1 MADQFDANAAVRSF
15 LAGTA
20 PTPETALRTTLYD
33 AVGQEPDY
41 EADLRRVA
49 AATGVPIDTARAMP
63 DALRQQAALQ
73 SIDTSALA
81 RMNPVTTAFLTDP
94 TNAAIAHDDTG
105 SLASIEALMGS
116 LGRGAVAGAKYIA
129 SSEGS
134 GGLLRDIGA
143 GVFRANRGAA
153 GVFQAGAELMAPAV
167 QPLASVA
174 GMANPYTEVANWF
187 GQAGA
192 QSEAQAKAL
201 SPAGQSMVG
210 NAVSSGVQSLTA
222 NILALPMA
230 LLPGGQGA
238 ALSMLAGSQ
247 GGQSYQQA
255 REQGLPMGQALP
267 FAASQ
272 AAIEYA
278 TEKLPMHLLLKDLQA
293 GTPLGKTILH
303 NAMREVPGEQIA
315 TALQD
320 LNEWAVLPENKSKPF
335 SAYWEERPSAAVQT
349 LIATMIGVGGQ
360 VSVMQAIQT
369 AADNAAGIQRKAE
382 EAEQAASTVDALKAA
397 TDGSKLRERDP
408 ATFQAFVDEVS
419 QNGQAPAEMYID
431 AQTLAN
437 TLNQSGVTMDQ
448 LRAMSEAVAEQMQ
461 PENLVPGA
469 DIRVPVADL
478 LKAPSELTAP
488 LVDHLRET
496 PESMSRIEAQQF
508 MAQQGDRI
516 RQEVET
522 ELSRR
527 DQAAAREQQ
536 VSEVA
541 QQFATQLDTAGKFRP
556 EVNRAYADVLGNF
569 VVTQAERAGLTPQ
582 EFQQRYR
589 LGVQAVEPV
598 GGQRL
603 DQGGEMNAPTAAA
616 MARWRTALAAADNPQ
631 SVLQLAT
638 PTVLRQMGQAQASTE
653 FSARRM
659 AAVANAHPDIPS
671 SVIENLPALL
681 SDPLFAMPGREG
693 GVDVVLDATS
703 TAGSPILVNVRDGRV
718 TTVTP
723 IDPTGD
729 RSADQ
734 RLAERL
740 GINLSKQG
748 AKVYARDKKA
758 LDHARAFGA
767 TAPAGAPDGLKP
779 FGRDSHSGAKVIY
792 RGQLV
797 KKHGTE
803 FYQGARGAL
812 SFGEDITQSASVIA
826 LLEGADLSTFI
837 HESGHWFLEVQAD
850 LAARIAGRQADGDT
864 LTTGE
869 QQILTDMETVLEWF
883 GVKPTPEQSALTTW
897 LSMPL
902 EEKREMHEQFARGF
916 ERYAMEGQAPTLAL
930 QQAFQRFRAWLVS
943 IYKTL
948 TGLNV
953 SLTDDV
959 RAVFGRML
967 ASDQAIQE
975 AQDARAMGPLF
986 QTPEQAGMTPEEFAD
1001 YQALGAQA
1009 TADASEQVE
1018 QRMLK
1023 DLKWLSRARAKA
1035 IRSRQLEVAGIRD
1048 GIRNEISRDVWA
1060 QPVYQAWQFLTGKGE
1075 KVLPGTRNAEDV
1087 DTVLESGRLRTSLVK
1102 ELDESS
1108 AETLIRRR
1116 MTSEKEGLHPD
1127 IVAEMFGYRS
1137 GQELIAA
1144 LATAESPTDLIDQM
1158 TDQRT
1163 LEEHGDISSPQEL
1176 ERAAD
1181 EAVHNELRARVIASE
1196 LKALQKAST
1205 TRESSDSL
1213 YRGGS
1218 VDVLA
1223 KAAKTY
1229 ADGVVGRIKL
1239 KDLRPKQYA
1248 AAEARSAKLATQA
1261 LGNTAEAAMHKR
1273 NQLVNNLAAKAAYEA
1288 QDEITKADAF
1298 FRRVLKGNAET
1309 VGKTRDWATVQAARA
1324 VLAEFGI
1331 GTRGEKANAYLDS
1344 IPAEDGM
1351 RQVLAERIAQIASNA
1366 KPVKEMTVDEFR
1378 TLEEEV
1384 RGLWHMAK
1392 RSRQIEIDGEMM
1404 DRAAV
1409 QADLLARM
1417 TDIGIPERVAGEG
1430 KAVTDAERRLSRLQ
1444 TLGAALRRVE
1454 SWAGAKDGS
1463 KGIGPFRRYIFQPVK
1478 EAADRYRA
1486 DKAVY
1491 IKQYKALLETLDLG
1505 KARIDAPELGYTF
1518 GYSRGGAGK
1527 AEILHAILH
1536 TGNASNKRK
1545 LLLGR
1550 GWAVENQTTGEL
1562 DTSRWDAFEQR
1573 MQREGVLTK
1582 KDYDFAQ
1589 GVWDLLEST
1598 KGLAQRAH
1606 RDVFGYQFSE
1616 VTADAFEN
1624 QFGSY
1629 RGGYVPAMMD
1639 PEVVKDAATRALQE
1653 DENQTLAYAFPSTSK
1668 GFTKARVEHNR
1679 PLLLDLRTLST
1690 HIDKVLL
1697 FSHMEAPVRDVR
1709 RVLASRE
1716 VSEPLHRIDPAA
1728 FDGLLTPWL
1737 NRAARQTVETRVP
1750 GDNGTLRFFSKLRQR
1765 AGLAAMFAN
1774 VSNTA
1779 QQITGFSIAALKVR
1793 PKHLLDG
1800 IATYLMAPRQ
1810 TARSVAEASI
1820 YMANRM
1826 DSEVANMTDAIN
1838 DILLNPSVYEKA
1850 QSWTARHAYFMQS
1863 AVDNVMGPII
1873 WTGAYN
1879 QALEQGHS
1887 SADAVRLA
1895 DSAVRETQGSTL
1907 AEDVSRI
1914 ETGNAFV
1921 RMFTQFAGYFNMQA
1935 NLLGTEFAN
1944 VMHEQGLRKGMGRG
1958 LYVFTLGF
1966 LVPNMIAELIA
1977 QAFKG
1982 GPDDEDKDGS
1992 TLDDWLM
1999 AVVVMGNVK
2008 AGLAMV
2014 PGVGQAANALINTFN
2029 KKPYDDRITTS
2040 PAVSMIESAAA
2051 APHSVYQAVM
2061 NEGSA
2066 RKAVR
2071 DLATLISLTT
2081 GLPATAVAR
2090 PLGYAI
2096 GMSEDKIAPTS
2107 PVDAARGFVTGTPSP
2122 ESKR

>member
-1 MADQFDANAAVRSF
+1 MADTFDADAAVKSF
-15 LAGTA
+15 MAGSA
-20 PTPETALRTTLYD
+20 PTPETALRTTLFD
-33 AVGQEPDY
+33 AVGQKPDY

-49 AATGVPIDTARAMP
+49 AATGVPLDTARAMP
-63 DALRQQAALQ
+63 DDLKRQAAFN

-94 TNAAIAHDDTG
+94 VNAAIAHDDTT
-105 SLASIEALMGS
+105 SLSSIETLMGA
-116 LGRGAVAGAKYIA
+116 LGRTARYVASADDT
-129 SSEGS
+129 

-143 GVFRANRGAA
+143 GVHRANRGAA
-153 GVFQAGAELMAPAV
+153 GAFQAGAEFMAPAV
-167 QPLASVA
+167 QPLSDMV
-174 GMANPYTEVANWF
+174 GRTNPYTDMAGWF
-187 GQAGA
+187 ARAGA
-192 QSEAQAKAL
+192 QSEATAKSL
-201 SPAGQSMVG
+201 SPPSEGMVG

-222 NILALPMA
+222 NLMALPMMF
-230 LLPGGQGA
+230 LPGGQTA
-238 ALSMLAGSQ
+238 AMTMLAGGQ

-255 REQGLPMGQALP
+255 REQGVPMTQALP

-293 GTPLGKTILH
+293 GTPMVKTLLH
-303 NAMREVPGEQIA
+303 NMASEVPGEQVA
-315 TALQD
+315 TILQD

-335 SAYWEERPSAAVQT
+335 SAYIAERPSAAAQT
-349 LIATMIGVGGQ
+349 LIATLIGVGGQ

-369 AADNAAGIQRKAE
+369 AADNAQGIQRKAA
-382 EAEQAASTVDALKAA
+382 EAEQAAASMDALKAA
-397 TDGSKLRERDP
+397 TDASKLRERDP
-408 ATFQAFVDEVS
+408 ASFQAFVDQVA
-419 QNGQAPAEMYID
+419 QNGAAPAEMYIN
-431 AQTLAN
+431 AETLAN
-437 TLNQSGVTMDQ
+437 TLNQSGVSMEQ
-448 LRAMSEAVAEQMQ
+448 LRAMSAAVADQLQ
-461 PENLVPGA
+461 SENFVPGA
-469 DIRVPVADL
+469 DVRVPVADL

-488 LVDHLRET
+488 LIDHLRET
-496 PESMSRIEAQQF
+496 PEALSRAEAQEF
-508 MAQQGDRI
+508 IAKQGETI
-516 RQEVET
+516 QRQVEQ

-527 DQAAAREQQ
+527 DQMAVREQQ
-536 VSEVA
+536 VAEVA
-541 QQFATQLDTAGKFRP
+541 KTFQTQLDTAAKFRP
-556 EVNRAYADVLGNF
+556 EVNKAYAELLGNF

-589 LGVQAVEPV
+589 LGVQATEPV

-603 DQGGEMNAPTAAA
+603 EQGAEGAQNRAAA
-616 MARWRTALAAADNPQ
+616 P
-631 SVLQLAT
+631 
-638 PTVLRQMGQAQASTE
+638 
-653 FSARRM
+653 
-659 AAVANAHPDIPS
+659 AN
-671 SVIENLPALL
+671 
-681 SDPLFAMPGREG
+681 
-693 GVDVVLDATS
+693 
-703 TAGSPILVNVRDGRV
+703 
-718 TTVTP
+718 
-723 IDPTGD
+723 
-729 RSADQ
+729 
-734 RLAERL
+734 
-740 GINLSKQG
+740 
-748 AKVYARDKKA
+748 
-758 LDHARAFGA
+758 
-767 TAPAGAPDGLKP
+767 
-779 FGRDSHSGAKVIY
+779 SGAYATNSVAPKP
-792 RGQLV
+792 
-797 KKHGTE
+797 
-803 FYQGARGAL
+803 ARGAL
-812 SFGEDITQSASVIA
+812 SFSQDITQGPSIIA
-826 LLEGADLSTFI
+826 LLEGADLSTTL

-850 LAARIAGRQADGDT
+850 LAARIAGRQADGDV
-864 LTTGE
+864 LTKGE
-869 QQILTDMETVLEWF
+869 QQIVDDMGKLLEWF
-883 GVKPTPEQSALTTW
+883 GIKGTPDQSAMATW
-897 LSMPL
+897 LGMSL
-902 EEKREMHEQFARGF
+902 EEKRQHHETFARGF
-916 ERYAMEGQAPTLAL
+916 ERYAMEGTAPSLGLQA
-930 QQAFQRFRAWLVS
+930 AFQRFRSWLVS
-943 IYKTL
+943 VYKTL
-948 TGLNV
+948 AGLNV
-953 SLTDDV
+953 QLTDDV
-959 RAVFGRML
+959 RAMFGRML
-967 ASDQAIQE
+967 ASEQAIAE
-975 AQDARAMGPLF
+975 AEAARAMGPLF
-986 QTPEQAGMTPEEFAD
+986 QTPEQAGMTPEEFAE
-1001 YQALGAQA
+1001 YQALGAEA
-1009 TADASEQVE
+1009 TQRAEDALDK
-1018 QRMLK
+1018 RLMR
-1023 DLKWLSRARAKA
+1023 DMKWLSGARAKA
-1035 IRSRQLEVAGIRD
+1035 IKAAQREVAGLRD
-1048 GIRNEISRDVWA
+1048 GIRAEVEREVRA
-1060 QPVYQAWQFLTGKGE
+1060 QPVYQAWQFLTGRGE
-1075 KVLPGTRNAEDV
+1075 RVQPGTQTAESI
-1087 DTVLESGRLRTSLVK
+1087 DTVEASGRLRTLLVK
-1102 ELDESS
+1102 EIAPEAAQTIID
-1108 AETLIRRR
+1108 RR
-1116 MTSEKEGLHPD
+1116 MTSEKEGMHPD
-1127 IVAEMFGYRS
+1127 IVAEMFGYQS
-1137 GQELIAA
+1137 GQEMINA
-1144 LATAESPTDLIDQM
+1144 LAQAQDPRTVIEGM
-1158 TDQRT
+1158 TDQRM
-1163 LEEHGDISSPQEL
+1163 LEQHGDIGSPEAL
-1176 ERAAD
+1176 ARAAD
-1181 EAVHNELRARVIASE
+1181 EAVHNELRARVIAAE
-1196 LKALQKAST
+1196 LKALARATKV
-1205 TRESSDSL
+1205 RETSDSL
-1213 YRGGS
+1213 YTGGT
-1218 VDVLA
+1218 VDVMA
-1223 KAAKTY
+1223 RAAREY
-1229 ADGVVGRIKL
+1229 AAGVVARQKL
-1239 KDLRPKQYA
+1239 ADLRPKQYA
-1248 AAEARSAKLATQA
+1248 AAEARSARLAEQS

-1273 NQLVNNLAAKAAYEA
+1273 NQLVNNFAAKAAYEA
-1288 QDEITKADAF
+1288 QDEITKADTF
-1298 FRRVLKGNAET
+1298 FRRVLKGNAEE
-1309 VGKTRDWATVQAARA
+1309 VSKSRDWAVVQAARA
-1324 VLAEFGI
+1324 VLGQFGI
-1331 GTRGEKANAYLDS
+1331 GTKGDAATTYLNTLAAND
-1344 IPAEDGM
+1344 PAMHG
-1351 RQVLAERIAQIASNA
+1351 VLADRMAQITANA
-1366 KPVKEMTVDEFR
+1366 KPVDQLTVEEFR
-1378 TLEEEV
+1378 GLAEEV

-1392 RSRQIEIDGEMM
+1392 RSRQIEIDGKLL
-1404 DRAAV
+1404 DRAQV

-1417 TDIGIPERVAGEG
+1417 TEIGIPERVAGEG

-1463 KGIGPFRRYIFQPVK
+1463 KGIGPFRRYVFQPVK

-1505 KARIDAPELGYTF
+1505 KARIEAPELGYTF
-1518 GYSRGGAGK
+1518 GFSRGGSGK

-1598 KGLAQRAH
+1598 KTLAQRAH
-1606 RDVFGYQFSE
+1606 RDVFGYHFNE

-1624 QFGSY
+1624 QFGKY

-1668 GFTKARVEHNR
+1668 GFTKSRVEHNR

-1793 PKHLLDG
+1793 PKHLLG
-1800 IATYLMAPRQ
+1800 GLAEYLMAPRQ
-1810 TARSVAEASI
+1810 TARAVAESSI

-1879 QALEQGHS
+1879 QALEQGHT

-1944 VMHEQGLRKGMGRG
+1944 VMHEQGLRRGMGRG

-1966 LVPNMIAELIA
+1966 LVPNMVAELIA

-1999 AVVVMGNVK
+1999 SVVVMGNVK
-2008 AGLAMV
+2008 AGLAMI

-2051 APHSVYQAVM
+2051 APHSVYQAVAG
-2061 NEGSA
+2061 EGSA

-2071 DLATLISLTT
+2071 DLATLISMTT
-2081 GLPATAVAR
+2081 GLPATAIAR
-2090 PLGYAI
+2090 PLGYVI
-2096 GMSEDKIAPTS
+2096 GEAENKIAPTG
-2107 PVDAARGFVTGTPSP
+2107 PVDYARGLVTGTPSP